1 MKSST
6 SSLHLCPTP
15 TILSNSFLF
24 FIFTFAS
31 LSSFAFDSE
40 AWLGKREMLTREAER
55 LRAAYSN
62 CTARVDQSAEGMVV
76 PIETYPNG
84 AIKYSI
90 AADRAQFFL
99 KEGLIWADGVVITQ
113 LDLDG
118 KELSRIEARSCVVDR
133 DTKSGWVEGRARIV
147 RDRTSFTGE
156 GVYFS
161 SPENYV
167 ISFDASRVES
177 KDVKTGGLP
186 L

>member
-1 MKSST
+1 MKF
-6 SSLHLCPTP
+6 SLFVVCLLP
-15 TILSNSFLF
+15 F
-24 FIFTFAS
+24 FA
-31 LSSFAFDSE
+31 FAFDSE

-90 AADRAQFFL
+90 AAERAQFFL

-113 LDLDG
+113 LDSDG

-167 ISFDASRVES
+167 ISFESSRVES